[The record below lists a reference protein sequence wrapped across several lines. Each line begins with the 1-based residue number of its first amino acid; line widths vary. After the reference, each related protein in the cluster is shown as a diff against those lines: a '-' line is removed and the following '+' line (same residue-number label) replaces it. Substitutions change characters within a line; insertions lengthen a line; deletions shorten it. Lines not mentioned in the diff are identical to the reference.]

1 MTDTP
6 ESPPAGTEAEQ
17 ALAYLSGLEMTLVEV
32 SNQFIRAQPDDTDRV
47 ITEAIARVGQYCDV
61 DRSYVFRLDPAND
74 AMNNTQEWCAEGISS
89 QMAHLQGVPTQAAP
103 RMMER
108 LRAGEAVH
116 IRQVDKLPASWQAE
130 REILE
135 PQQIQSLVAVPIMLG
150 DQLLGFIGFDSVDR
164 TRKWRG
170 EEIRVLRLLGDL
182 AGGMLERSRTEV
194 ELRQTAAVFE
204 STAEG
209 AFITDTDGAILD
221 VNRAF
226 TEITGFTPNDVRGR
240 NPRLLQSGRH
250 TRDFYQQM
258 WASLGEA
265 GQWRGEI
272 WNRRRNGEIYPAW
285 LTASAVRN
293 SAGDTTHY
301 VAVFSDITNVKN
313 AEERL
318 DFLAHH
324 DPLTHLPNR
333 LLLNARL
340 EHALRRASRS
350 KQPMAVLFLDLDRF
364 KDVNDSL
371 GHPIGDRLLQAVAE
385 RLAAQVRQDDTL
397 ARLGG
402 DEFVVLLESI
412 GSEDHVGPVAE
423 KLLRSFETPFPI
435 EGQDLYISASIGISL
450 CPRDGMDSETLTR
463 NADTALFKAKEQG
476 RNDYAFY
483 TEQLTRHAAE
493 RMELTHNL
501 RRAIKEGQ
509 FQLAYQPQVDM
520 ANGRVA
526 GVEALL
532 RWEQPQLGNIAPD
545 RFVPLAEDTG
555 LILPIGTWVLESA
568 CRQARAWLDAGTPFE
583 RIAVNV
589 ASAQILRGD
598 LVADVHAALESSGLP
613 AARLELEVTESSFL
627 SDATRAITV
636 FRELRRAGV
645 TVAIDDFGTG
655 YSSLGQLRQL
665 PVDRLKLDK
674 TFVRD
679 LPGNRDDL
687 AIART
692 VIALGDGLGIPVIA
706 EGVETEAQRDCL
718 LGAGCRLGQGYLFG
732 YPEPADRLSSL
743 LQSRS
748 TG

>member
-1 MTDTP
+1 MTENP
-6 ESPPAGTEAEQ
+6 ESTPAGSEAER
-17 ALAYLSGLEMTLVEV
+17 ALAYLVGLEMTLVEV
-32 SNQFIRAQPDDTDRV
+32 SNQFIRAQPEDTDRI
-47 ITEAIARVGQYCDV
+47 ITDAIARVGRYCDV

-74 AMNNTQEWCAEGISS
+74 VMNNTQEWCAEGITS

-103 RMMER
+103 RMMEQ
-108 LRAGEAVH
+108 LQAAESVH
-116 IRQVDKLPASWQAE
+116 IRQVDELPASWDAE

-135 PQQIQSLVAVPIMLG
+135 PQQIRSLVAVPIMLG
-150 DQLLGFIGFDSVDR
+150 DQLLGFIGFDSVAR
-164 TRKWRG
+164 LRKWRE

-182 AGGMLERSRTEV
+182 TGGMLERSRTEI

-221 VNRAF
+221 VNQAF
-226 TEITGFTPNDVRGR
+226 TVITGLELDEVRGR

-258 WASLGEA
+258 WASLRET

-293 SAGDTTHY
+293 STGDTTHY

-324 DPLTHLPNR
+324 DPLTQLPNR

-340 EHALRRASRS
+340 EHALQRSNRSR
-350 KQPMAVLFLDLDRF
+350 QPLAVLFLDLDRF
-364 KDVNDSL
+364 KDINDSL
-371 GHPIGDRLLQAVAE
+371 GHPVGDRLLQAVAE
-385 RLAAQVRQDDTL
+385 RLAAQIRQDDTL

-412 GSEDHVGPVAE
+412 TSEDHAGPVAA
-423 KLLRSFETPFPI
+423 KLLQSFEHPFPV
-435 EGQDLYISASIGISL
+435 EGQDLYINASIGVSL
-450 CPRDGMDSETLTR
+450 YPRDGKDSETLMR

-493 RMELTHNL
+493 RMELTRNL
-501 RRAIKEGQ
+501 RRAIKKHE
-509 FQLAYQPQVDM
+509 FHLAYQPQVDM
-520 ANGRVA
+520 ANGRVV

-532 RWEQPQLGNIAPD
+532 RWNQPELGNIAPD
-545 RFVPLAEDTG
+545 RFVPLAEDSG
-555 LILPIGTWVLESA
+555 LILPIGAWVLETA
-568 CRQARAWLDAGTPFE
+568 CRQARAWIDAGKTFD

-589 ASAQILRGD
+589 AGAQILRGD
-598 LVADVHAALESSGLP
+598 LMTDALAALESNGLP

-627 SDATRAITV
+627 GDPAKAIAV
-636 FRELRRAGV
+636 LHELRRAGV

-674 TFVRD
+674 TFVRN

-732 YPEPADRLSSL
+732 SPETADKLSGQ
-743 LQSRS
+743 LQSAS

>member
-1 MTDTP
+1 MTENPD
-6 ESPPAGTEAEQ
+6 SPPAGTEAEQ
-17 ALAYLSGLEMTLVEV
+17 ALAYLAGLEMTLVEV

-47 ITEAIARVGQYCDV
+47 ITDAIARVGRYCDV
-61 DRSYVFRLDPAND
+61 DRSYVFRLDPENGV
-74 AMNNTQEWCAEGISS
+74 MNNTQEWCAGGITS
-89 QMAHLQGVPTQAAP
+89 QMAHLQGVPTHAAP
-103 RMMER
+103 RMMEH
-108 LRAGEAVH
+108 LRAAEAVH
-116 IRQVDKLPASWQAE
+116 IRQVDELPASWHAE
-130 REILE
+130 RGILE

-150 DQLLGFIGFDSVDR
+150 DQLLGFIGFDSVAR
-164 TRKWRG
+164 SRKWRE

-182 AGGMLERSRTEV
+182 TGGMLERSRTEI

-209 AFITDTDGAILD
+209 AFITDTDGTILD

-226 TEITGFTPNDVRGR
+226 TVITGFGLDEVRGR

-258 WASLGEA
+258 WASLCET

-285 LTASAVRN
+285 LTASAVLN
-293 SAGDTTHY
+293 STGDTTHY

-324 DPLTHLPNR
+324 DPLTLLPNR

-340 EHALRRASRS
+340 EHAVQRSNRS
-350 KQPMAVLFLDLDRF
+350 KQPLAVLFLDLDRF
-364 KDVNDSL
+364 KDINDSL
-371 GHPIGDRLLQAVAE
+371 GHPAGDRLLQAVAE
-385 RLAAQVRQDDTL
+385 RLAAQIRQDDTL

-402 DEFVVLLESI
+402 DEFVVLLENI
-412 GSEDHVGPVAE
+412 ASEDHAGPVAA
-423 KLLRSFETPFPI
+423 KLLQSFEHPFPV

-450 CPRDGMDSETLTR
+450 YPRDGKDSETLTR

-493 RMELTHNL
+493 RMELTRNL
-501 RRAIKEGQ
+501 RKAIKERE
-509 FQLAYQPQVDM
+509 FHLAYQPQVDM
-520 ANGRVA
+520 ANGRVE

-532 RWEQPQLGNIAPD
+532 RWEQPELGNIAPD
-545 RFVPLAEDTG
+545 RFVPLAEDSG
-555 LILPIGTWVLESA
+555 LILPIGTWVLETA
-568 CRQARAWLDAGTPFE
+568 CRQARAWLDAGMSFE

-589 ASAQILRGD
+589 AGAQILRGD
-598 LVADVHAALESSGLP
+598 LVADVLAALESNRLP
-613 AARLELEVTESSFL
+613 AALLELEVTESSFL
-627 SDATRAITV
+627 SDPARAIAV
-636 FRELRRAGV
+636 FQKLRRAGV

-674 TFVRD
+674 TFVRN
-679 LPGNRDDL
+679 LPDNRDDL

-706 EGVETEAQRDCL
+706 EGVETDAQRDCL

-732 YPEPADRLSSL
+732 YPETADKLSGQ
-743 LQSRS
+743 LQSTS